1 MELQTSLKENRDAKY
16 NDEKMELDELQTRLN
31 NIKEVYE
38 REIPQFY
45 QSQQSNL
52 DAIKQLQKSSEFQQD
67 VAGKSFYP
75 LLAKYGFVNA
85 NNVVISRIKV
95 AQND

>member
-1 MELQTSLKENRDAKY
+1 MQTSLKENRDAKY

-45 QSQQSNL
+45 QSQ
-52 DAIKQLQKSSEFQQD
+52 
-67 VAGKSFYP
+67 
-75 LLAKYGFVNA
+75 
-85 NNVVISRIKV
+85 
-95 AQND
+95 